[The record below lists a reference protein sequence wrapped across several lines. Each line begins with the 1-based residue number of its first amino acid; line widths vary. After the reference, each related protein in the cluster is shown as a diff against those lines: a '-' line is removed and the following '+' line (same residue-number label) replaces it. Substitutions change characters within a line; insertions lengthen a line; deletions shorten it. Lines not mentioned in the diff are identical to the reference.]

1 MDMNI
6 NVTID
11 IENFVKLNPILNVYM
26 SKAKQPATSKHV
38 CSIGNVF
45 FMSCLVFC
53 LIWGKFLMKDIAILT
68 TVKKDVRASIR
79 KNRVR

>member
-1 MDMNI
+1 MNMKVS
-6 NVTID
+6 VTID

-26 SKAKQPATSKHV
+26 SKAIQPATSKHV

-68 TVKKDVRASIR
+68 TDRKVVRASIC
-79 KNRVR
+79 KNLIK